1 MLPRLSLVR
10 ASALAGLGRH
20 DELGAVLDAGLAA
33 ARDQGLPLEEALLVV
48 HGDLATAR
56 ENLAAVVDRDIP
68 DNLWWSKDA
77 GGPGNGVHINDAL
90 PVNPSPLVGGQNWF
104 DNVATIKKL

>member
-1 MLPRLSLVR
+1 MHPRALCCAHHVGHWQHGAVGKADGTGRLSP
-10 ASALAGLGRH
+10 GT
-20 DELGAVLDAGLAA
+20 DADLAA
-33 ARDQGLPLEEALLVV
+33 IA
-48 HGDLATAR
+48 
-56 ENLAAVVDRDIP
+56 DRDIP